1 LITNRL
7 SNTVSRSSKS
17 KLNFKGEF
25 SVIKKFKKVL
35 IANRG
40 EIAIRVIRSCKELGI
55 ETVAIHSTADED
67 SLHVKMADES
77 VCVGPAKSKDSYLNI
92 PQILSA
98 AEITGADAIHPGYG
112 FLSENDEFAQMCEK
126 WGVTF
131 IGPSVKAIQA
141 MGDKIESKITAKKA
155 KVPTLEPIYVKETDE
170 NVIKKEVE
178 RMGFPVL
185 IKASAGGGGR
195 GMKRIENFDE
205 LWPALARLQEEAK
218 AAFGDG
224 TLFIEKYI
232 TNPRHIEVQILA
244 DKHGNVIH
252 LGERDCTIQR
262 RFQKILEEAPSPVL
276 SQKVRDEICDAAVRL
291 AKFVDYDSA
300 GTVEFLYDL
309 DTEKFYFMEMNTRI
323 QVEHPVTEGRT
334 GVDLISEMIRHAQG
348 EVCRFKQSN
357 IVFSNHVM
365 EFRINAEDPKTGMP
379 SPGHITHYHR
389 PGGLGVRTDDYI
401 YTGYTVPPHYDSM
414 ISKIIVQADTR
425 SNCITRA
432 KRVLNETVVSGIK
445 TNIDLHKNIL
455 NDPDFVESRF
465 STNYLSKKLN

>member
-1 LITNRL
+1 MK
-7 SNTVSRSSKS
+7 V
-17 KLNFKGEF
+17 EA
-25 SVIKKFKKVL
+25 KKFKKVL

-77 VCVGPAKSKDSYLNI
+77 VCVGPAKSAQSYLNI

-98 AEITGADAIHPGYG
+98 ADITGADAIHPGYG
-112 FLSENDEFAQMCEK
+112 FLSENDEFAEMCGK
-126 WGVTF
+126 WGITF
-131 IGPSVKAIQA
+131 IGPSVKCIQS

-155 KVPTLEPIYVKETDE
+155 KVPTLEPIYVKDMDDK
-170 NVIKKEVE
+170 VIQKEVE
-178 RMGFPVL
+178 KMGFPVL

-276 SQKVRDEICDAAVRL
+276 SQKVREEICTAAVRL

-348 EVCRFKQSN
+348 DVCRFKQSD
-357 IVFSNHVM
+357 IIFRNHVI
-365 EFRINAEDPKTGMP
+365 EFRINAEDPKTGLP

-389 PGGLGVRTDDYI
+389 PGGIGVRTDDFI

-414 ISKIIVQADTR
+414 ISKIIVQADNR
-425 SNCITRA
+425 ANCITRA
-432 KRVLNETVVSGIK
+432 KRVLDETVVSGIK
-445 TNIDLHKNIL
+445 TNIDLHKSIL
-455 NDPDFVESRF
+455 NDPDFVSSQF
-465 STNYLSKKLN
+465 STNYLAKKLI